1 MNLNSAEE
9 HLAFRHAVREMQ
21 LQLADA
27 LYFDSDNRIR
37 ENFNEREQAYSWN
50 WPKQT
55 KTEESS

>member
-1 MNLNSAEE
+1 
-9 HLAFRHAVREMQ
+9 MQ

-27 LYFDSDNRIR
+27 LYFDWDSRIR

-55 KTEESS
+55 KTEGSS